1 MFGAGRSEL
10 SPKQKCCTHSSAP
23 DARRLWQG
31 PPGQTWLVTA
41 AWATLP
47 GDAGGSIQGWPETF
61 PPSTPHTAHGAP
73 RGQWLWPPFP
83 GRQRS
88 AQPPAWYLDTS
99 QAGAARHPRCTA
111 DSGSP
116 SPLGGSTSC
125 SVWLR
130 LWAPSQHLALSGNG
144 HRRDIGFGSAPGQK
158 PLLTDESVCAAP
170 GPPAHWSN
178 NNLDADDNDIHHAV
192 PARCQPR
199 L

>member
-1 MFGAGRSEL
+1 MQPQLRPCRSLFPELQAQRPSQGVELSQTNSGRLESGRSEL
-10 SPKQKCCTHSSAP
+10 SPKRKCCTHSSA
-23 DARRLWQG
+23 
-31 PPGQTWLVTA
+31 
-41 AWATLP
+41 
-47 GDAGGSIQGWPETF
+47 
-61 PPSTPHTAHGAP
+61 
-73 RGQWLWPPFP
+73 P

-99 QAGAARHPRCTA
+99 QVGAARHPRCTA

-130 LWAPSQHLALSGNG
+130 LRAPSQHLALSGNG

-178 NNLDADDNDIHHAV
+178 NNLDADDIDIHQAV